1 MIVGVV
7 IGLLGVAVGISGLIG
22 AAVIVKRHRYIHT
35 LSLVSVLCAYSTM
48 LSTICYRP
56 AEAKGDMATEANPAY
71 SMSGP
76 HGKLAETEGE
86 YEIPQYTQPPSGAE
100 GVYEGVY

>member
-1 MIVGVV
+1 
-7 IGLLGVAVGISGLIG
+7 
-22 AAVIVKRHRYIHT
+22 
-35 LSLVSVLCAYSTM
+35 
-48 LSTICYRP
+48 
-56 AEAKGDMATEANPAY
+56 
-71 SMSGP
+71 MSGP